1 MPNVAGFVLIKLSS
15 TAEKAALN
23 LRYVFFLE
31 HFLSIAK
38 PYIHFEHLASF
49 LVGFPGTRP
58 QETTQFISFPREN
71 LGSKLIPDKCSLF

>member
-23 LRYVFFLE
+23 LSYVLFFE
-31 HFLSIAK
+31 HFLSTAK
-38 PYIHFEHLASF
+38 PYKHFQHLASF

-58 QETTQFISFPREN
+58 QETTQFISFPRES
-71 LGSKLIPDKCSLF
+71 LGNKVIPDKC